1 MVMGW
6 TADSREEL
14 LSVEFSRPPLPCFLP
29 LQWAVEQF
37 LPTSQGHSCQEG
49 SSGLPSPIPIYPEAA
64 VLAAGGRSQTQDCFD
79 F

>member
-14 LSVEFSRPPLPCFLP
+14 LSVEFSRPPRPCFLP

-49 SSGLPSPIPIYPEAA
+49 SSGLPSSMPIYPLRQQFWL
-64 VLAAGGRSQTQDCFD
+64 LAAGLKHKTA
-79 F
+79 